1 MMRIN
6 SVPGQIMI
14 RNQTLRDILA
24 QAYKLKEYQ
33 IKGPRWL
40 ASDHFDVS
48 ATKPPGATP
57 DQNREMLREL
67 LKERFHLVMRLDQ
80 ADKPVYEL
88 TTVDSGI
95 KVQPDDGLGSSFTL
109 TWGHLVV
116 RHAKMGEVADVLSNF
131 VDKPVVDRTSA
142 KQAYGFTLD
151 WTPDEFQQEQLATA
165 LGIVDQNTLAAPGDK
180 LPPLGTAM
188 REQLGLRLQNG
199 HMPIDFLIVES
210 AARTPDAN

>member
-80 ADKPVYEL
+80 A
-88 TTVDSGI
+88 
-95 KVQPDDGLGSSFTL
+95 
-109 TWGHLVV
+109 
-116 RHAKMGEVADVLSNF
+116 
-131 VDKPVVDRTSA
+131 
-142 KQAYGFTLD
+142 
-151 WTPDEFQQEQLATA
+151 
-165 LGIVDQNTLAAPGDK
+165 
-180 LPPLGTAM
+180 
-188 REQLGLRLQNG
+188 
-199 HMPIDFLIVES
+199 
-210 AARTPDAN
+210 

>member
-1 MMRIN
+1 VAERPVQV
-6 SVPGQIMI
+6 SE
-14 RNQTLRDILA
+14 RDGGDKRE
-24 QAYKLKEYQ
+24 QK
-33 IKGPRWL
+33 
-40 ASDHFDVS
+40 
-48 ATKPPGATP
+48 GATP

-188 REQLGLRLQNG
+188 REQLGVCPRKNFRLDKKDKAIQDN
-199 HMPIDFLIVES
+199 
-210 AARTPDAN
+210 